1 MITDEQLRKK
11 IKRHHKRKS
20 RNAVRYFANS
30 FGKDMIIWKSLC
42 ALHVQ
47 ERTEKDMKRYINIR
61 DMIWL
66 IAIKQFL
73 VEHGADS
80 FYMREIRRFM
90 NYNFKQNKSAL
101 TSQMVLKTLLKS
113 GHVMREGLA
122 GNKLVL
128 TMKARAFYRDL
139 DDLLSI

>member
-1 MITDEQLRKK
+1 MITDDQMRKK

-20 RNAVRYFANS
+20 RNKVRYYANS
-30 FGKDMIIWKSLC
+30 FGKDLIIWRSLC

-47 ERTEKDMKRYINIR
+47 ERTEKDMHRYITIR

-66 IAIKQFL
+66 IAMKQFI

-80 FYMREIRRFM
+80 FYMKDIRRFM

-101 TSQMVLKTLLKS
+101 TSQIVLKTLLRS
-113 GHVMREGLA
+113 GHVMREGLG
-122 GNKLVL
+122 GNKIVL

-139 DDLLSI
+139 DDLFSI